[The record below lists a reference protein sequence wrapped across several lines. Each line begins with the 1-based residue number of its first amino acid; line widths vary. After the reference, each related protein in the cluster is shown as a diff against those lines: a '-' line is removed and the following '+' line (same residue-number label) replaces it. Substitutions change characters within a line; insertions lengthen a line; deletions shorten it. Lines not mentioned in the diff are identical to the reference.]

1 MAQHRTPQ
9 EILNE
14 LLKKVHETKI
24 KVAQKQIADDPRM
37 KSIIGEEKE
46 AKKELAKAMKWLDPE
61 KGLAVRIKRLNQQL
75 TEAEHNLADAEN
87 IQNEMK
93 ENLDSIQARK
103 EQITSELDID
113 ALIANMEDAS

>member
-37 KSIIGEEKE
+37 KSIMGEEKE
-46 AKKELAKAMKWLDPE
+46 AKQALAKAMKWLDPE
-61 KGLAVRIKRLNQQL
+61 KGLAIRIKRLNQQL

-87 IQNEMK
+87 IQAEMK

-103 EQITSELDID
+103 EQITSDLDID